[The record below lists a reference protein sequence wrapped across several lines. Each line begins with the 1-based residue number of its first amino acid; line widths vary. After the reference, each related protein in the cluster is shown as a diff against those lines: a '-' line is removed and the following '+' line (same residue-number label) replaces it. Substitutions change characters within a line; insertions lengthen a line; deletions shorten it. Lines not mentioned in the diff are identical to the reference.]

1 MARAP
6 TGKHYS
12 LALSRD
18 VERRFLRC
26 RASIRAAI
34 RQRLEDIVAAAGTS
48 RTRSRTRTRTR
59 SKTLTGNEPPLR
71 FYVYEGFRVVYQVDP
86 GTRRVVVLD
95 IAAVPS

>member
-1 MARAP
+1 MVRAP
-6 TGKHYS
+6 ALKHPYS
-12 LALSRD
+12 LALSGD

-26 RASIRAAI
+26 RAPIRAAI
-34 RQRLEDIVAAAGTS
+34 RLRLDDIVASAGS
-48 RTRSRTRTRTR
+48 SRSR
-59 SKTLTGNEPPLR
+59 SKLPARNEPPLR

>member
-6 TGKHYS
+6 VRSKEYS
-12 LALSRD
+12 LAFSGT

-26 RASIRAAI
+26 RASIRAVI
-34 RQRLEDIVAAAGTS
+34 RQRLDDIVEAAGNS
-48 RTRSRTRTRTR
+48 SARA
-59 SKTLTGNEPPLR
+59 KMLAGKEPPLR

>member
-6 TGKHYS
+6 ARSTGYS
-12 LALSRD
+12 LAFSGE
-18 VERRFLRC
+18 VERRFLRY

-34 RQRLEDIVAAAGTS
+34 RQRLEDIVAAAGKS
-48 RTRSRTRTRTR
+48 GPRAKMLAR
-59 SKTLTGNEPPLR
+59 KEPPLR

>member
-6 TGKHYS
+6 ARTQQYA
-12 LALSRD
+12 LAFPPD

-34 RQRLEDIVAAAGTS
+34 RQRLADIVASAGNY
-48 RTRSRTRTRTR
+48 RPRG
-59 SKTLTGNEPPLR
+59 KTPARNEPPLR

>member
-6 TGKHYS
+6 ARSTEYA
-12 LALSRD
+12 LALSGEA
-18 VERRFLRC
+18 ERRFLRC

-34 RQRLEDIVAAAGTS
+34 RQRLEDIVAAARKS
-48 RTRSRTRTRTR
+48 RARA
-59 SKTLTGNEPPLR
+59 KMLAPKEPPLR

-86 GTRRVVVLD
+86 GTRHVVVLD